1 MNNSMVAFNLI
12 DKKDNAPVGYKEIN
26 CHLLYDVKMNPTRQY
41 RYVAGGHLAYT
52 PQSMIHASVVSCNG
66 VRLDFLIAALND
78 LYILEGDIQ
87 NAYLNASTKE
97 KVYLRWR

>member
-52 PQSMIHASVVSCNG
+52 P
-66 VRLDFLIAALND
+66 
-78 LYILEGDIQ
+78 
-87 NAYLNASTKE
+87 
-97 KVYLRWR
+97 

>member
-1 MNNSMVAFNLI
+1 
-12 DKKDNAPVGYKEIN
+12 
-26 CHLLYDVKMNPTRQY
+26 
-41 RYVAGGHLAYT
+41 
-52 PQSMIHASVVSCNG
+52 MIHASVVSCNG